1 MASDKF
7 TWFKVDI
14 NLILLSNAKKYWCVK
29 INKLTCVDEKPPL
42 GFRWETSQ
50 LTIFIPCDKSFF
62 SARYSNAYADVSIS
76 TGLALGFGDCHRS
89 FCSYTR
95 LSLFCQNKYWAK
107 TYVNYSVSIYIFI
120 SFGNNY
126 HIIFVL
132 KIVKVKN
139 NDIPLE
145 VACAF
150 KSAYTSLAI
159 SE

>member
-1 MASDKF
+1 M
-7 TWFKVDI
+7 
-14 NLILLSNAKKYWCVK
+14 K
-29 INKLTCVDEKPPL
+29 INNLTCVDEKPPS

-76 TGLALGFGDCHRS
+76 TGLALGFGDCQRS

-107 TYVNYSVSIYIFI
+107 TNVNYFVSTNIFI

-126 HIIFVL
+126 YIILVL
-132 KIVKVKN
+132 KIVIKVKKKLM
-139 NDIPLE
+139 IYHLYLPVLLSRHIQ
-145 VACAF
+145 V
-150 KSAYTSLAI
+150 
-159 SE
+159 

>member
-1 MASDKF
+1 M
-7 TWFKVDI
+7 
-14 NLILLSNAKKYWCVK
+14 K
-29 INKLTCVDEKPPL
+29 INNLTCVDEKPPS

-76 TGLALGFGDCHRS
+76 TGLALGFGDCQRS

-107 TYVNYSVSIYIFI
+107 TNVNYFVSTNIFI

-126 HIIFVL
+126 YIILVL
-132 KIVKVKN
+132 KIVIKVKKKT
-139 NDIPLE
+139 NDIPF
-145 VACAF
+145 VFACAF
-150 KSAYTSLAI
+150 KSAYTSLAF

>member
-1 MASDKF
+1 M
-7 TWFKVDI
+7 
-14 NLILLSNAKKYWCVK
+14 LSNAKKYWCVK

-76 TGLALGFGDCHRS
+76 TGLALGFGDCQRS

-107 TYVNYSVSIYIFI
+107 TYENYFLFICNIHIYFI
-120 SFGNNY
+120 WKQLLY
-126 HIIFVL
+126 HFVL
-132 KIVKVKN
+132 KIFKLKN

-150 KSAYTSLAI
+150 KSAYTSLAF